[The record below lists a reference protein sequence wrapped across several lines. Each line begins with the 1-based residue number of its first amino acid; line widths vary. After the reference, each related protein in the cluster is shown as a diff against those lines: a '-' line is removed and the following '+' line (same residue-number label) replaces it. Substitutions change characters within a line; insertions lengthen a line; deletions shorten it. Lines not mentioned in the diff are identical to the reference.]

1 MTQISQMRRHATLVD
16 RMATTLGH
24 DLEEA
29 VMRGRLDPAEIPEM
43 VLRCTGCAHPDR
55 CESWLERHAPASATP
70 AAAKPDV
77 RPASPP
83 YFCRNAGVF
92 DDFDRP

>member
-1 MTQISQMRRHATLVD
+1 MIQNSQMRRHAALVD

-24 DLEEA
+24 DLDEA
-29 VMRGRLDPAEIPEM
+29 VMRGRLDPAEIPDM

-55 CESWLERHAPASATP
+55 CESWLDRHAPAAGPATP
-70 AAAKPDV
+70 DM